1 MKKSFKI
8 NFNIIA
14 IIAIVIFCISI
25 TPITFQNDTYYTIKI
40 GEHITNNGI
49 DMKDHFAWHENLDY
63 TYPHWLYDLGTYHIY
78 NIGQNIGLNA
88 GIDNGGMYA
97 IYLVTLLLTIILGL
111 TIYLVN
117 RKLSKNNLIS
127 FLLTLGAI
135 YVIRDFIAARAQ
147 LVTFILFMLEIYFIE
162 MFINTKKK
170 RYPIFLVLISLL
182 IANLHVAVWPF
193 FFILFMPYVVE
204 YLLILIK
211 DAYLIDKL
219 IIKIKELNLSK
230 LKKKNAN
237 EEKIKELE
245 QTILKNKEK
254 FEQIKLQK
262 EEKRKNPYKLILK
275 KEDSVKWLILVMII
289 CILTG
294 FITPIGEVPYTYLI
308 KTMQGNTTENI
319 NEHLQLTLIQN
330 KEFLSV
336 LVIYLAILIF
346 TKVKIRLKDLFLL
359 GGLVLLT
366 FITKRQVSLCAILT
380 SIILNN
386 MICSFLELNIKD
398 YKQKIKNIEEDI
410 LIELII
416 LVSTVAISINIFSP
430 KADDDFVDIS
440 QYPVEASQFI
450 RENINLSEMRL
461 YNEYNYGSY
470 LLYQGI
476 PVFIDSRADL
486 YSPEFNEGVDV
497 FSDFLDISNIGLY
510 YEDKFEE
517 YGITH
522 VIIYENAKLNLF
534 ISRDDNYT
542 KLYEDEYF
550 VIYERNIKE

>member
-1 MKKSFKI
+1 MKKSLKI
-8 NFNIIA
+8 NFNIFAILA
-14 IIAIVIFCISI
+14 IIIFCISI

-40 GEHITNNGI
+40 GELISNDGI
-49 DMKDHFAWHENLDY
+49 DMKDHFSWHENLDY
-63 TYPHWLYDLGTYHIY
+63 TYPHWLYDLGTYQIY

-97 IYLVTLLLTIILGL
+97 IYLVTIILTIILGL
-111 TIYLVN
+111 TIYNAN
-117 RKLSKNNLIS
+117 RKLSNNKLIS

-170 RYPIFLVLISLL
+170 RYPIFLILISLF

-204 YLLILIK
+204 YLLVLIK

-219 IIKIKELNLSK
+219 IIKFKEIQLNN
-230 LKKKNAN
+230 LKKKNIN
-237 EEKIKELE
+237 EDKIKLLE
-245 QTILKNKEK
+245 EIIQKNKFK
-254 FEQIKLQK
+254 FEQIKIEK
-262 EEKRKNPYKLILK
+262 EEKRKNSYKLILEK
-275 KEDSVKWLILVMII
+275 NKTVKWLILTMVI
-289 CILTG
+289 CILIG
-294 FITPIGEVPYTYLI
+294 FITPIGDTPFTYLI

-319 NEHLQLTLIQN
+319 NEHLPLTLIQN
-330 KEFLSV
+330 KEFLGL
-336 LVIYLAILIF
+336 LVIYLALLIF
-346 TKVKIRLKDLFLL
+346 TKVKIRLKDLLLL

-380 SIILNN
+380 AFILNN
-386 MICSFLELNIKD
+386 MICSFLELNVKN
-398 YKQKIKNIEEDI
+398 YKEWLKKVEEDI

-416 LVSTVAISINIFSP
+416 LISTVAISINIFSP
-430 KADDDFVDIS
+430 KADDDFVDLS
-440 QYPVEASQFI
+440 QYPVYASEFI
-450 RENINLSEMRL
+450 KENIDLSQMRL

-517 YGITH
+517 YEITH
-522 VIIYENAKLNLF
+522 VMMYENAKLNLF
-534 ISRDDNYT
+534 ISRDENYT

-550 VIYERNIKE
+550 VIYERNIEE

>member
-8 NFNIIA
+8 NFNIFAVLA
-14 IIAIVIFCISI
+14 IIIFCIAI

-40 GEHITNNGI
+40 GELITNNGI
-49 DMKDHFAWHENLDY
+49 DMKDHFSWHGNLDY

-78 NIGQNIGLNA
+78 NIGQNIGVNS

-97 IYLVTLLLTIILGL
+97 IYIVTLLLTIILGL
-111 TIYLVN
+111 TIYNVN
-117 RKLSKNNLIS
+117 KKLSKNNLIS
-127 FLLTLGAI
+127 FLLTIGAV

-162 MFINTKKK
+162 MFIRTKKK
-170 RYPIFLVLISLL
+170 RYPIFLVIISLL

-193 FFILFMPYVVE
+193 FFILFMPYLVE
-204 YLLILIK
+204 YVLILIK
-211 DAYLIDKL
+211 DAYLIDRL
-219 IIKIKELNLSK
+219 IIKIKELRLEK
-230 LKKKNAN
+230 FKKKKIN
-237 EEKIKELE
+237 EEKIKKLGEVIE
-245 QTILKNKEK
+245 ANKATFEK
-254 FEQIKLQK
+254 IRFEK
-262 EEKRKNPYKLILK
+262 EEKRKNPYKLILEK
-275 KEDSVKWLILVMII
+275 SNGVKWLILVAII

-294 FITPIGEVPYTYLI
+294 CITPIGDTPFTYLI

-319 NEHLQLTLIQN
+319 NEHLPLTLIQN
-330 KEFLSV
+330 TEFLMV
-336 LVIYLAILIF
+336 LVIYLGILIF

-386 MICSFLELNIKD
+386 MICSFLELNVKN
-398 YKQKIKNIEEDI
+398 YKEKIKKVEEDI

-430 KADDDFVDIS
+430 KANNDFIDES
-440 QYPVEASQFI
+440 QYPIEASEYI
-450 RENINLSEMRL
+450 IENLDLTTIKL

-470 LLYQGI
+470 LLYKGI

-486 YSPEFNEGVDV
+486 YSPEFNEGIDV

-510 YEDKFEE
+510 YEEKFKE
-517 YGITH
+517 YNITH
-522 VIIYENAKLNLF
+522 VMMYKNAKLNLF
-534 ISRDDNYT
+534 ISRDENYT

>member
-14 IIAIVIFCISI
+14 IIAIIIFCVSI

-40 GEHITNNGI
+40 GELISNNGI
-49 DMKDHFAWHENLDY
+49 DMKDHFSWHENLDY

-78 NIGQNIGLNA
+78 NIGQNIGLSG
-88 GIDNGGMYA
+88 GINNGGMYA
-97 IYLVTLLLTIILGL
+97 IYIVTLLLTIVLGL
-111 TIYLVN
+111 TIYLTN

-162 MFINTKKK
+162 MFIDTKKK
-170 RYPIFLVLISLL
+170 RYPIFLVLISVL

-193 FFILFMPYVVE
+193 FFILFMPYIVE
-204 YLLILIK
+204 YIIVLIK
-211 DAYLIDKL
+211 EAYLIDKL
-219 IIKIKELNLSK
+219 IIKSKEIKLNR
-230 LKKKNAN
+230 
-237 EEKIKELE
+237 
-245 QTILKNKEK
+245 LKNKNADEVKIKSLEEIIEKNKLK
-254 FEQIKLQK
+254 FEEIKLEK
-262 EEKRKNPYKLILK
+262 EEKRNNPYKLVIK
-275 KEDSVKWLILVMII
+275 KNTAVKWLILVMII

-294 FITPIGEVPYTYLI
+294 FITPIGDMPFTYLI

-319 NEHLQLTLIQN
+319 NEHLPLTLIQN
-330 KEFLSV
+330 KEFLGL
-336 LVIYLAILIF
+336 LVIYLALLIF
-346 TKVKIRLKDLFLL
+346 TKVKIRLKDLLLL

-380 SIILNN
+380 AFILKN
-386 MICSFLELNIKD
+386 MICSFLELNVKN
-398 YKQKIKNIEEDI
+398 YKEWLKKVEEDI

-416 LVSTVAISINIFSP
+416 LISTVAISINIFSP
-430 KADDDFVDIS
+430 KADDDFVDLS
-440 QYPVEASQFI
+440 QYPVYASEFI
-450 RENINLSEMRL
+450 KENIDLSQMRL

-517 YGITH
+517 YEITH
-522 VIIYENAKLNLF
+522 VMMYENAKLNLF
-534 ISRDDNYT
+534 ISRDENYT

-550 VIYERNIKE
+550 VIYERNIEE